1 MASTNILPDDI
12 DNTAGQTTETPNP
25 KKPMKRVASFYTPYM
40 EDRLRRKLK
49 FYFMGPHEKFKAKR
63 KCPWKLL
70 LQIFKVF
77 LVTAQVRITLMTEQ
91 SSCNLDK
98 KALPSHCVYG
108 RQVMLVQM
116 RVLSMKM

>member
-25 KKPMKRVASFYTPYM
+25 KKPMKRMASFYTPYM

-77 LVTAQVRITLMTEQ
+77 LVTAQVRITLMTEY
-91 SSCNLDK
+91 SL
-98 KALPSHCVYG
+98 LTI
-108 RQVMLVQM
+108 
-116 RVLSMKM
+116 